1 MKPKNKEDI
10 LYTCQSN
17 FNNYSILSKIFIAF
31 GVLLSIASSALYIV
45 KYIIPT
51 GYDIISG
58 EITGWDIVWKICLAI
73 ILYYAVKFVNL
84 ISVSIGGS
92 AMCREEDWET
102 IDFAKAWLNMYEEV
116 YEEEN

>member
-31 GVLLSIASSALYIV
+31 GVLLSIASFALYIV

-73 ILYYAVKFVNL
+73 ILYYAVQFVNL

-92 AMCREEDWET
+92 AMCQEEDWET
-102 IDFAKAWLNMYEEV
+102 IDFAKAWLNMYEE